1 MVGYT
6 VCDLASSALEKQVLS
21 SWTQKKALQRS
32 VYLNKMLKEI
42 EVEATIY
49 RRIQLA
55 EA

>member
-1 MVGYT
+1 
-6 VCDLASSALEKQVLS
+6 VLS